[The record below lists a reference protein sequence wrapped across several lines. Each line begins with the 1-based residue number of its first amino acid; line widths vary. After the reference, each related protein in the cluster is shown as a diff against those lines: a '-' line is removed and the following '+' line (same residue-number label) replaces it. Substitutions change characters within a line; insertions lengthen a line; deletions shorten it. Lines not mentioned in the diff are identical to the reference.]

1 MDEMQLVQ
9 EAMSNWESPEKVEE
23 IRTRE
28 VYIGST
34 EDRAFLSRIQ
44 LRDVDRPVYIEV
56 RLLNQ

>member
-1 MDEMQLVQ
+1 MDEMELVQ
-9 EAMSNWESPEKVEE
+9 EAVSNWESLEEVEE
-23 IRTRE
+23 IRTHE
-28 VYIGST
+28 IYIGST